1 MLFLKAIQ
9 NLPEKIA
16 VTANLSVDYKA
27 PTRADQVRFFVQSIR
42 IFRFMSVTL
51 IATFFLV
58 F

>member
-1 MLFLKAIQ
+1 MFFLKAIQ

-27 PTRADQVRFFVQSIR
+27 PTRADQVRLFVQSIR
-42 IFRFMSVTL
+42 ISLYDRDPYCDLFP
-51 IATFFLV
+51 V